1 MRFDLSANCFADT
14 DVRADAWAVI
24 GADRALR
31 WHELADQAHAW
42 AALARAH
49 GFAVDV
55 PVIIRGHKE
64 AAFFVA
70 MVGALLLGAPFVPVD
85 TIYPDERMQRI
96 ASTLGAQM
104 YFDAHSGR
112 FVSVSGQGA
121 WVEFDAAE
129 GAEGSTSAPGS
140 GSTFA
145 STSTASA
152 SASTSAS
159 KASTPPPLR
168 EKNLAYVLFTSGT
181 TGEPKGVQIGRESV
195 TALTDWMAAD
205 FALGDA
211 PVFLNQAPFSFDLSM
226 YEVFGTLAL
235 GGTVVLASRA
245 LTAQGA
251 AFLTTL
257 ARHGMTT
264 WVSTPSFAQ
273 QQLLNP
279 QFSQDGLPALKTFL
293 FCGEVLPVALARQL
307 RQRFPSARIINTYG
321 PTEATVATTWI
332 VVDDAV
338 LAHHARLPIGHAKRD
353 AEVFVDDGELCIAGA
368 HVMRGYLNR
377 DDLNAARMFTYN
389 GQRAFR
395 TGDLG
400 AVDSD
405 GLLFCHGRI
414 DDQIKM
420 GGYRIELM
428 EIDAALRALPGAASA
443 AAVPLRRPDGSVA
456 RVVAFVATGNDDVR
470 LPDALHDWKTLLAAR
485 LPSYMIPSELLA
497 CRSLP
502 VSVNFKI
509 DRAQLA
515 QDYRDV
521 HFKAQRQH
529 NA

>member
-1 MRFDLSANCFADT
+1 MRFDLGTSRFVDT

-24 GADRALR
+24 GSDRALR
-31 WHELADQAHAW
+31 WHELAEQAHAW
-42 AALARAH
+42 AAQARAH
-49 GFAVDV
+49 GFAADV
-55 PVIIRGHKE
+55 PVLVRGHKE
-64 AAFFVA
+64 AGFFVA
-70 MVGALLLGAPFVPVD
+70 MTGALLLGAPFVPVD
-85 TIYPDERMQRI
+85 TIYPDERMRRI
-96 ASTLGAQM
+96 ASTLGART
-104 YFDAHSGR
+104 YFDAQAGR
-112 FVSVSGQGA
+112 FVSLNGQGA
-121 WVEFDAAE
+121 EPV
-129 GAEGSTSAPGS
+129 
-140 GSTFA
+140 
-145 STSTASA
+145 ASA
-152 SASTSAS
+152 SAAPSA
-159 KASTPPPLR
+159 PVLH

-195 TALTDWMAAD
+195 AALADWMAAD
-205 FALGDA
+205 FELGVA

-251 AFLTTL
+251 ALLASL
-257 ARHGMTT
+257 ARHGVTT

-279 QFSQDGLPALKTFL
+279 QFSQEGLPALATFL

-307 RQRFPSARIINTYG
+307 RQRFPAARIINTYG

-338 LAHHARLPIGHAKRD
+338 LAHHARLPIGRAKRD

-377 DDLNAARMFTYN
+377 ADLNAARMFTRH
-389 GQRAFR
+389 GERAFR

-400 AVDSD
+400 AVDAD

-428 EIDAALRALPGAASA
+428 EIDAGLRALPGAASA

-456 RVVAFVATGNDDVR
+456 RIVAFVATGSDDGR
-470 LPDALHDWKTLLAAR
+470 LPDALHDWKALLAAR

-515 QDYRDV
+515 QDYRDI
-521 HFKAQRQH
+521 HLKAQRQH
-529 NA
+529 NG

>member
-1 MRFDLSANCFADT
+1 MRFDLSASCFADT

-31 WHELADQAHAW
+31 WHELAEQAHAW
-42 AALARAH
+42 AGQARAH
-49 GFAVDV
+49 GFAADV

-96 ASTLGAQM
+96 ASTLGAQT
-104 YFDAHSGR
+104 YFDAHGGR
-112 FVSVSGQGA
+112 FVSLNGQRVRAEPG
-121 WVEFDAAE
+121 AAE
-129 GAEGSTSAPGS
+129 GTA
-140 GSTFA
+140 A
-145 STSTASA
+145 STSTAASTA
-152 SASTSAS
+152 SA
-159 KASTPPPLR
+159 PPALH

-195 TALTDWMAAD
+195 VALADWMAAD

-251 AFLTTL
+251 TFLATL
-257 ARHGMTT
+257 AQHGMTT

-279 QFSQDGLPALKTFL
+279 QFSQDGLPALRTFL

-307 RQRFPSARIINTYG
+307 RQRFPAAQIINTYG

-338 LAHHARLPIGHAKRD
+338 LAHHARLPIGRAKRD

-377 DDLNAARMFTYN
+377 EDLNAARMFSHN

-400 AVDSD
+400 AVDGD

-428 EIDAALRALPGAASA
+428 EIDAALRTLPGAASA

-456 RVVAFVATGNDDVR
+456 RIVAFVATGNDDGR
-470 LPDALHDWKTLLAAR
+470 LPDALYDWKTLLAAC

-521 HFKAQRQH
+521 YLKAQRQH

>member
-24 GADRALR
+24 GADRTLR
-31 WHELADQAHAW
+31 WHELAEQAHAW

-49 GFAVDV
+49 GFAAEV

-104 YFDAHSGR
+104 YFDAHESR
-112 FVSVSGQGA
+112 FVSLNGQG
-121 WVEFDAAE
+121 VRTRSEAAE
-129 GAEGSTSAPGS
+129 GAS
-140 GSTFA
+140 
-145 STSTASA
+145 ASA
-152 SASTSAS
+152 TASTSAVS
-159 KASTPPPLR
+159 ALASAPPALR

-279 QFSQDGLPALKTFL
+279 QFSQDGLPALRTFL

-377 DDLNAARMFTYN
+377 EDLNAARMFTHN

>member
-1 MRFDLSANCFADT
+1 MRFDLSTSRFVDT

-31 WHELADQAHAW
+31 WHELAEQAHAW
-42 AALARAH
+42 AGQAREH
-49 GFAVDV
+49 GFAADV
-55 PVIIRGHKE
+55 PVIVRGHKE
-64 AAFFVA
+64 AGFFVA

-85 TIYPDERMQRI
+85 TIYPDERMRRI
-96 ASTLGAQM
+96 ASTLGAQT
-104 YFDAHSGR
+104 YFDAHGGR
-112 FVSVSGQGA
+112 FVGVNGQGVPA
-121 WVEFDAAE
+121 EPVAAE
-129 GAEGSTSAPGS
+129 ASAS
-140 GSTFA
+140 A
-145 STSTASA
+145 AAVSTASA
-152 SASTSAS
+152 YA
-159 KASTPPPLR
+159 PPALH

-195 TALTDWMAAD
+195 AALAGWMAAD

-235 GGTVVLASRA
+235 GGAVVLASRA

-251 AFLTTL
+251 ALLATL
-257 ARHGMTT
+257 ARYSVST

-279 QFSQDGLPALKTFL
+279 KFSQEGLPALRTFL
-293 FCGEVLPVALARQL
+293 FCGEVLPVTLARQL
-307 RQRFPSARIINTYG
+307 RQRFPAARIINTYG

-377 DDLNAARMFTYN
+377 EDLNAARMFTHN
-389 GQRAFR
+389 GERAFR

-400 AVDSD
+400 AVDAD

-414 DDQIKM
+414 DDQIKV

-456 RVVAFVATGNDDVR
+456 RIVAFVATGSDDGR
-470 LPDALHDWKTLLAAR
+470 LPDALHDWKALLAAL

-521 HFKAQRQH
+521 HLKAQRQH

>member
-1 MRFDLSANCFADT
+1 MRFDLSASRFVDT

-31 WHELADQAHAW
+31 WHELAEQAQAW
-42 AALARAH
+42 AALAREH

-55 PVIIRGHKE
+55 PVIVRGHKE
-64 AAFFVA
+64 AGFFVA
-70 MVGALLLGAPFVPVD
+70 MAGALLLGAPFVPVD
-85 TIYPDERMQRI
+85 TIYPDERMRRI
-96 ASTLGAQM
+96 ASTLGARM
-104 YFDAHSGR
+104 YFDAQSGR
-112 FVSVSGQGA
+112 FVRLNGQGA
-121 WVEFDAAE
+121 QAE
-129 GAEGSTSAPGS
+129 AKPVA
-140 GSTFA
+140 
-145 STSTASA
+145 ASA
-152 SASTSAS
+152 A
-159 KASTPPPLR
+159 PVLH

-195 TALTDWMAAD
+195 AALVDWMAAD
-205 FALGDA
+205 FGLGDA

-235 GGTVVLASRA
+235 GGTAVLASRA

-251 AFLTTL
+251 TFLAGL
-257 ARHGMTT
+257 ARHGVTT

-279 QFSQDGLPALKTFL
+279 QFSHEGLPALGTFL

-307 RQRFPSARIINTYG
+307 RQRFPAARIINTYG

-338 LAHHARLPIGHAKRD
+338 LAHHARLPIGRAKRD

-377 DDLNAARMFTYN
+377 DDLNVARMFTHH
-389 GQRAFR
+389 GERAFR

-400 AVDSD
+400 AVDAD

-428 EIDAALRALPGAASA
+428 EIDAGLRGLPGAASA

-456 RVVAFVATGNDDVR
+456 RIVAFVATGSDDGR
-470 LPDALHDWKTLLAAR
+470 LPDVLRDWKVLLAAR

-521 HFKAQRQH
+521 HLKAQRHH
-529 NA
+529 NG

>member
-1 MRFDLSANCFADT
+1 MRFDLNANCFADV
-14 DVRADAWAVI
+14 DVRADTWAVI

-31 WHELADQAHAW
+31 WHELEEQAHAW
-42 AALARAH
+42 AGQARAH
-49 GFAVDV
+49 GFAADV

-64 AAFFVA
+64 AEFFVA

-96 ASTLGAQM
+96 ASTLGAQT
-104 YFDAHSGR
+104 YFDARDGR
-112 FVSVSGQGA
+112 FVSLNGHGA
-121 WVEFDAAE
+121 WVEFEAVE
-129 GAEGSTSAPGS
+129 GAVSST
-140 GSTFA
+140 

-152 SASTSAS
+152 
-159 KASTPPPLR
+159 PPALR

-195 TALTDWMAAD
+195 AALADWMAAD

-245 LTAQGA
+245 LTTQGA
-251 AFLTTL
+251 AFLATL
-257 ARHGMTT
+257 ARHRMTT

-279 QFSQDGLPALKTFL
+279 QFSQDGLPALRTFL

-307 RQRFPSARIINTYG
+307 RQRFPAARIINTYG

-353 AEVFVDDGELCIAGA
+353 AEVFVDAGELCIAGA

-377 DDLNAARMFTYN
+377 EDLNAARMFTHN

-400 AVDSD
+400 AIDGN

-428 EIDAALRALPGAASA
+428 EIDAALRALPAAASA

-456 RVVAFVATGNDDVR
+456 RIVAFVATGNDDGR
-470 LPDALHDWKTLLAAR
+470 LPDALQDWKTLLAAR

>member
-1 MRFDLSANCFADT
+1 MRFDLSASCFADT

-24 GADRALR
+24 GADRTLR
-31 WHELADQAHAW
+31 WHELAEQAHAW

-49 GFAVDV
+49 GFAADV

-104 YFDAHSGR
+104 YFDAHESR
-112 FVSVSGQGA
+112 FVSLNGQG
-121 WVEFDAAE
+121 VRTRSEAAE
-129 GAEGSTSAPGS
+129 GAS
-140 GSTFA
+140 
-145 STSTASA
+145 ASA
-152 SASTSAS
+152 TASTSAVS
-159 KASTPPPLR
+159 ALASAPPALR

-279 QFSQDGLPALKTFL
+279 QFSQDGLPALRTFL

-377 DDLNAARMFTYN
+377 EDLNAARMFTHN

>member
-1 MRFDLSANCFADT
+1 MRFDLSTSRFVDT

-31 WHELADQAHAW
+31 WHELAEQAHVW
-42 AALARAH
+42 AGQAREH
-49 GFAVDV
+49 GFAADV
-55 PVIIRGHKE
+55 PVIVRGHKE
-64 AAFFVA
+64 AGFFVA

-85 TIYPDERMQRI
+85 TIYPDERMRRI
-96 ASTLGAQM
+96 ASTLGAQT
-104 YFDAHSGR
+104 YFDAHGGR
-112 FVSVSGQGA
+112 FVGVNGQGVPA
-121 WVEFDAAE
+121 ESVAA
-129 GAEGSTSAPGS
+129 GASA
-140 GSTFA
+140 A
-145 STSTASA
+145 AVSTASA
-152 SASTSAS
+152 YA
-159 KASTPPPLR
+159 PPALH

-195 TALTDWMAAD
+195 AALAGWMAAD

-235 GGTVVLASRA
+235 GGTLVLASRA

-251 AFLTTL
+251 ALLATL
-257 ARHGMTT
+257 ARYSVST

-279 QFSQDGLPALKTFL
+279 QFSQEGLPALRTFL
-293 FCGEVLPVALARQL
+293 FCGEVLPVTLARQL
-307 RQRFPSARIINTYG
+307 RQRFPAARIINTYG

-377 DDLNAARMFTYN
+377 EDLNAARMFTHN
-389 GQRAFR
+389 GERAFR

-400 AVDSD
+400 AVDAD

-414 DDQIKM
+414 DDQIKV

-456 RVVAFVATGNDDVR
+456 RIVAFVATGSDDSR
-470 LPDALHDWKTLLAAR
+470 LPDALHDWKALLAAR

-521 HFKAQRQH
+521 HLKAQRQH

>member
-1 MRFDLSANCFADT
+1 MRFDLGKSCFVDT

-31 WHELADQAHAW
+31 WQQLAEQAHAW
-42 AALARAH
+42 AGQAHEH
-49 GFAVDV
+49 GFAADV
-55 PVIIRGHKE
+55 PVIVRGHKE
-64 AAFFVA
+64 AGFFVA
-70 MVGALLLGAPFVPVD
+70 MAGALLLGAPFVPVD
-85 TIYPDERMQRI
+85 TIYPDERMRRI
-96 ASTLGAQM
+96 ASTLGAQT

-112 FVSVSGQGA
+112 FVSLTGRGQGA
-121 WVEFDAAE
+121 QMEPVAA
-129 GAEGSTSAPGS
+129 
-140 GSTFA
+140 A
-145 STSTASA
+145 SASA
-152 SASTSAS
+152 SAST
-159 KASTPPPLR
+159 PPSLH

-195 TALTDWMAAD
+195 AALADWMAAD
-205 FALGDA
+205 FELGDA

-235 GGTVVLASRA
+235 GGTAVLASRA
-245 LTAQGA
+245 MTAQGA
-251 AFLTTL
+251 PFLANL
-257 ARHGMTT
+257 ARHGVTT

-273 QQLLNP
+273 LQLLNP
-279 QFSQDGLPALKTFL
+279 QFSQVGLPALDTFL

-307 RQRFPSARIINTYG
+307 RQRFPAARIINTYG

-338 LAHHARLPIGHAKRD
+338 LAHHARLPIGRAKRG

-377 DDLNAARMFTYN
+377 EDLNAARMFTHH
-389 GQRAFR
+389 GERAFR

-400 AVDSD
+400 AVDAD
-405 GLLFCHGRI
+405 GLLFCQGRI

-428 EIDAALRALPGAASA
+428 EIDAALRALPDAASA

-456 RVVAFVATGNDDVR
+456 RIVAFVATGSDDGR
-470 LPDALHDWKTLLAAR
+470 LPGALHDWKALLAAR

-497 CRSLP
+497 CRTLP

-509 DRAQLA
+509 DRVQLA

-521 HFKAQRQH
+521 HVNAQRQH
-529 NA
+529 NG

>member
-24 GADRALR
+24 GADRTLR
-31 WHELADQAHAW
+31 WHELAEQAHAW

-49 GFAVDV
+49 GFAADV

-104 YFDAHSGR
+104 YFDAHESR
-112 FVSVSGQGA
+112 FVSLNGQG
-121 WVEFDAAE
+121 VRTRSEAAE
-129 GAEGSTSAPGS
+129 GAS
-140 GSTFA
+140 
-145 STSTASA
+145 ASA
-152 SASTSAS
+152 TASTSAVS
-159 KASTPPPLR
+159 ALASTPPALR

-279 QFSQDGLPALKTFL
+279 QFSQDGLPALRTFL

-377 DDLNAARMFTYN
+377 EDLNAARMFTHN

>member
-1 MRFDLSANCFADT
+1 MRFDLSTSRFVDT

-31 WHELADQAHAW
+31 WHELAEQAHAW
-42 AALARAH
+42 AGQAREH
-49 GFAVDV
+49 GFAADV
-55 PVIIRGHKE
+55 PVIVRGHKE
-64 AAFFVA
+64 AGFFVA

-85 TIYPDERMQRI
+85 TIYPDERMRRI
-96 ASTLGAQM
+96 ASTLGAQT
-104 YFDAHSGR
+104 YFDAHGGR
-112 FVSVSGQGA
+112 FVGVNGQGVPA
-121 WVEFDAAE
+121 EPVAAE
-129 GAEGSTSAPGS
+129 ASA
-140 GSTFA
+140 A
-145 STSTASA
+145 AVSTASA
-152 SASTSAS
+152 YA
-159 KASTPPPLR
+159 PPALH

-195 TALTDWMAAD
+195 AALAGWMAAD

-235 GGTVVLASRA
+235 GGTLVLASRA

-251 AFLTTL
+251 ALLATL
-257 ARHGMTT
+257 ARYSVST

-279 QFSQDGLPALKTFL
+279 QFSQEGLPALRTFL
-293 FCGEVLPVALARQL
+293 FCGEVLPVTLARQL
-307 RQRFPSARIINTYG
+307 RQRFPAARIINTYG

-377 DDLNAARMFTYN
+377 EDLNAARMFTHN
-389 GQRAFR
+389 GERAFR

-400 AVDSD
+400 AVDAD

-414 DDQIKM
+414 DDQIKV

-456 RVVAFVATGNDDVR
+456 RIVAFVATGSDDGR
-470 LPDALHDWKTLLAAR
+470 LPDALHDWKALLAAL

-521 HFKAQRQH
+521 HLKAQRQH

>member
-1 MRFDLSANCFADT
+1 MRFDLSTSRFVDT

-31 WHELADQAHAW
+31 WHELAEQAHAW
-42 AALARAH
+42 AGQAREH
-49 GFAVDV
+49 GFAADV
-55 PVIIRGHKE
+55 PVIVRGHKE
-64 AAFFVA
+64 AGFFVA

-85 TIYPDERMQRI
+85 TIYPDERMRRI
-96 ASTLGAQM
+96 ASTLGAQT
-104 YFDAHSGR
+104 YFDAHGGR
-112 FVSVSGQGA
+112 FVGVNGQGVPA
-121 WVEFDAAE
+121 EPVAAE
-129 GAEGSTSAPGS
+129 ASAS
-140 GSTFA
+140 A
-145 STSTASA
+145 AAVSTASA
-152 SASTSAS
+152 YA
-159 KASTPPPLR
+159 PPALH

-195 TALTDWMAAD
+195 AALAGWMAAD

-251 AFLTTL
+251 ALLATL
-257 ARHGMTT
+257 ARYSVST

-279 QFSQDGLPALKTFL
+279 QFSQEGLPALRTFL
-293 FCGEVLPVALARQL
+293 FCGEVLPVTLARQL
-307 RQRFPSARIINTYG
+307 RQRFPAARIINTYG

-377 DDLNAARMFTYN
+377 EDLNAARMFTHN
-389 GQRAFR
+389 GERAFR

-400 AVDSD
+400 AVDAD

-414 DDQIKM
+414 DDQIKV

-456 RVVAFVATGNDDVR
+456 RIVAFVATGSDDGK
-470 LPDALHDWKTLLAAR
+470 ALLAAR

-521 HFKAQRQH
+521 HLKAQRQH